1 MDTMEGLHRSQ
12 YCAEVS
18 EADNGK
24 EVVLTGWVERRRDHG
39 GLIFIDLR
47 DRTGIVQVVAS
58 PDYEKVS
65 FDKAEQVRT
74 EYVLAVRGIVRMR
87 DKDTI
92 NPKMKTGTIEIR
104 CEELRILNSSKTPPF
119 YIEDNIDVD
128 EKIRLKYRY
137 LDLRRPEMQKN
148 LIMRHKVKHAMR
160 TFLNTVSST
169 SKRRNSA
176 RARQKALVTTSYRA
190 VSTKANSMRC
200 RSRRRFLNSC
210 S

>member
-18 EADNGK
+18 EADKDK
-24 EVVLTGWVERRRDHG
+24 EVVLCGWVERRRDHG

-58 PDYEKVS
+58 PDYEKES
-65 FDKAEQVRT
+65 FEKAEQVRT
-74 EYVLAVRGIVRMR
+74 EYVLVVRGIVRMR
-87 DKDTI
+87 DADTV
-92 NPKMKTGTIEIR
+92 NDKMKTGTIEVR

-137 LDLRRPEMQKN
+137 LDLRRPIYRQLAAYGHMGREDLGVTWERTDRVDQLKAALN
-148 LIMRHKVKHAMR
+148 LR
-160 TFLNTVSST
+160 
-169 SKRRNSA
+169 
-176 RARQKALVTTSYRA
+176 
-190 VSTKANSMRC
+190 
-200 RSRRRFLNSC
+200 
-210 S
+210 

>member
-12 YCAEVS
+12 YYAEVS

-92 NPKMKTGTIEIR
+92 NPKMKTGTR
-104 CEELRILNSSKTPPF
+104 RRRSTLKT
-119 YIEDNIDVD
+119 
-128 EKIRLKYRY
+128 
-137 LDLRRPEMQKN
+137 
-148 LIMRHKVKHAMR
+148 
-160 TFLNTVSST
+160 TST
-169 SKRRNSA
+169 STKRSA
-176 RARQKALVTTSYRA
+176 SNTATSTCA
-190 VSTKANSMRC
+190 VRKC
-200 RSRRRFLNSC
+200 RRTSSC
-210 S
+210 AIK